1 MMAYVLVTEDGQFMK
16 FYIQQLAELYQL
28 IYGGQVVKI
37 TDLDY
42 KKQAFLAH
50 IDS

>member
-1 MMAYVLVTEDGQFMK
+1 MMSYVLVTEDGQFMK
-16 FYIQQLAELYQL
+16 FYIQQLAELYRL

-37 TDLDY
+37 QDLDK
-42 KKQAFLAH
+42 KKQSFLAH